1 MFINRTMT
9 EWLNDMDDE
18 TRQTLTEAIFDIIQ
32 ASDQET
38 FYEMQQHKLRSARA
52 IIKAMRALEPEQQA
66 VLKQA
71 IAKLAA
77 ISKDVLF
84 PEKNTEKK
92 QKQIPQKSS

>member
-9 EWLNDMDDE
+9 DWLNDMDDDA
-18 TRQTLTEAIFDIIQ
+18 RQKLTDAIFDIIQ

-38 FYEMQQHKLRSARA
+38 FYEIQQHKLRSARA
-52 IIKAMRALEPEQQA
+52 IIKAMRALEPDQQA

-77 ISKDVLF
+77 ISKEALF
-84 PEKNTEKK
+84 PEKSAEKK
-92 QKQIPQKSS
+92 QKQIPAKSN